1 MPTVQVHVLCYNE
14 REILPYSLR
23 HYATFADSIV
33 VHDAFSTDGSRE
45 IARSYGADVQDW
57 QTDGVNDLL
66 AKQLKER
73 SVMQCRDDWCIT
85 VDADEL
91 IYFPQGA
98 AYTLE
103 SYDAQGV
110 AVVRTRGFELFSDA
124 FPTTEGQIYDEV
136 KQGSPSQKWYGKAVL
151 VAPKRI
157 RSITFGAG
165 AHNTWAK
172 LKDGTAWNDV
182 QEVTQPET
190 YLLHAKHLGPIE
202 RDIAR
207 YDRQRSRLSQKNLQ
221 MGWGN
226 LSPSRTHALEK
237 RAEIAAG
244 LRRIIE

>member
-23 HYATFADSIV
+23 HYATFADSII

-45 IARSYGADVQDW
+45 IARSYGADVQDFV
-57 QTDGVNDLL
+57 TDGVNDLL

-110 AVVRTRGFELFSDA
+110 AVAKPSGFELFSET
-124 FPTTEGQIYDEV
+124 FPTTSGQIYDEV
-136 KQGSPSQKWYGKAVL
+136 KEAGSDDTWYAKPVL
-151 VAPKRI
+151 CAPKRLK
-157 RSITFGAG
+157 SITFSAG
-165 AHNTWAK
+165 AHEAWWVT
-172 LKDGTAWNDV
+172 KDGVKHKVGDKSDPPVW
-182 QEVTQPET
+182 
-190 YLLHAKHLGPIE
+190 LLHCKHLGPIE
-202 RDIAR
+202 RDVAR
-207 YDRQRSRLSQKNLQ
+207 YIRQRSRLSDTNIARR
-221 MGWGN
+221 WGN
-226 LSPSRTHALEK
+226 FSEPMAHALEK
-237 RAEIAAG
+237 RAAIKAS